1 METRS
6 RQVEAVIRRAA
17 RVLSDATKYTSVVV
31 VPHIGSLRIRH
42 VQIVPVSEGVAML
55 VIVTTAGI
63 VKDAVIHI
71 PEGLTADHLYGI
83 SRMLT
88 EQLADKPIESVRQIF
103 AEMIRDMGQNRKLLA
118 DAMRVIEENIASVD
132 DRDVYVGGSANL
144 LSYPEYAD
152 VAKAKN
158 FLAVLESREMLRKL
172 MGSGGV
178 EISIRIGPENEL
190 PELSDCSIV
199 TASYRMGDQ
208 STGTLGIIGPTRMDY
223 SRVITVLH
231 FMGNAISQLLS
242 EK

>member
-1 METRS
+1 
-6 RQVEAVIRRAA
+6 
-17 RVLSDATKYTSVVV
+17 
-31 VPHIGSLRIRH
+31 
-42 VQIVPVSEGVAML
+42 
-55 VIVTTAGI
+55 
-63 VKDAVIHI
+63 
-71 PEGLTADHLYGI
+71 
-83 SRMLT
+83 
-88 EQLADKPIESVRQIF
+88 
-103 AEMIRDMGQNRKLLA
+103 
-118 DAMRVIEENIASVD
+118 MRVIEENIASVD

>member
-1 METRS
+1 
-6 RQVEAVIRRAA
+6 
-17 RVLSDATKYTSVVV
+17 
-31 VPHIGSLRIRH
+31 
-42 VQIVPVSEGVAML
+42 
-55 VIVTTAGI
+55 
-63 VKDAVIHI
+63 
-71 PEGLTADHLYGI
+71 
-83 SRMLT
+83 MLT